1 MNVAVLECVS
11 EDIICSEDL
20 DLWNVV
26 ILYLGESFDRS
37 LPDRNNAC
45 EEFDH
50 LDGVVTLTVK
60 KVEAVFDFLYGDSVL
75 LGGVFEDELFNEEEG
90 SFVRDFLSDLD

>member
-1 MNVAVLECVS
+1 MLECVS

-20 DLWNVV
+20 ELLDVV
-26 ILYLGESFDRS
+26 ILYLGGGFGCS

-50 LDGVVTLTVK
+50 LDGVITLAVK
-60 KVEAVFDFLYGDSVL
+60 EVEAVFHFLYRDSVL
-75 LGGVFEDELFNEEEG
+75 LGRVLENELFEEEEG
-90 SFVRDFLSDLD
+90 PFVRDFLSDLD